1 MSKPFIT
8 GISLLMTLPLLHTT
22 AAHAYEV
29 NDKLSLGG
37 VLAMAVQ
44 CQELS
49 DAPGFSNTCET
60 SAPFQP
66 EFSFRPTDSDEVFI
80 KFGFAAGNGLNN
92 DSPFNIS
99 PWAADLENDVKNI
112 NGRNRDY
119 LLTAWYRHTFQFA
132 DDQQL
137 GTMFGI
143 IDSTHYL
150 DENVYANDE
159 FTQFMNPVLT
169 NGPNVFLPSYDLG
182 AAVDWHTGPW
192 SLHAVV
198 MDVGENDDGNNYSF
212 YGMQAGYTV
221 HTSVGTGHYRVILA
235 GASKDFLDPSGVQLE
250 SRAGGL
256 LSFDQAFGQVVG
268 GWLRVGWQTDDAA
281 VDYHAIYSGGL
292 DFKGSAWGRPDD
304 NIGIGYAYLHGG
316 NLAIDASH
324 VAEAYYRW
332 QLGEVLGLTADVQ
345 YQQDDYKA
353 GGGPS
358 GWIFG
363 LRAAAEF

>member
-8 GISLLMTLPLLHTT
+8 GFGLALTLPLLHTT
-22 AAHAYEV
+22 AAHAYDI

-44 CQELS
+44 CQQVS

-66 EFSFRPTDSDEVFI
+66 EILFRPTDNDEVFF
-80 KFGFAAGNGLNN
+80 KLGFAAGNGLNSN
-92 DSPFNIS
+92 SPFNIS
-99 PWAADLENDVKNI
+99 PWAADMEEDVKNI

-150 DENVYANDE
+150 DENIYANDE

-182 AAVDWHTGPW
+182 AAVDWHEGPW
-192 SLHAVV
+192 SLHALV

-235 GASKDFLDPSGVQLE
+235 GASKDFLDPSGSQLE
-250 SRAGGL
+250 TRAGGL
-256 LSFDQAFGQVVG
+256 LSFDQEFGPAVG
-268 GWLRVGWQTDDAA
+268 GWLRIGWQTDDAA
-281 VDYHAIYSGGL
+281 VDYHALYSGGL
-292 DFKGSAWGRPDD
+292 DFKGSGWGRPDD

-316 NLAIDASH
+316 NLAIDTSH
-324 VAEAYYRW
+324 VAETYYRW
-332 QLGEVLGLTADVQ
+332 QLGDVLGLTADVQ

-363 LRAAAEF
+363 LRAVAEF